1 MAYKIDDRVVH
12 PTYGVGRVVGLV
24 SKRFEAEERQF
35 YEVVIERSTVWVPVD
50 NSSNGNGNGLR
61 PLTPK
66 ADLNKY
72 RRVLKSSPKPL
83 TPDPRQRKLD
93 LLDRLK
99 VGTFQAMCE
108 AVRDITARG
117 WLKPLSEADT
127 AMLRKAREGLCT
139 EWAASS
145 DVTVVQATAEVNALL
160 LEARQTHQAA

>member
-12 PTYGVGRVVGLV
+12 PTYGVGRIVGLV

-35 YEVVIERSTVWVPVD
+35 YEVAIDRSTVWVPVD
-50 NSSNGNGNGLR
+50 NSGHGNGNGLR

-66 ADLNKY
+66 TELNRY
-72 RRVLKSSPKPL
+72 RRVLQSSPVPL
-83 TPDPRQRKLD
+83 TQDPRQRKLD
-93 LLDRLK
+93 LQDRLK
-99 VGTFQAMCE
+99 LGTFQAMCE

-127 AMLRKAREGLCT
+127 AMLRKAREGLCQ

-145 DVTVVQATAEVNALL
+145 DVSVTQATAEVNALL
-160 LEARQTHQAA
+160 QEARQTHQV

>member
-12 PTYGVGRVVGLV
+12 PTYGVGRIVGLV

-35 YEVVIERSTVWVPVD
+35 YEVAIDRSTVWVPVD
-50 NSSNGNGNGLR
+50 DSGHGNGNGLR

-66 ADLNKY
+66 TELNRY
-72 RRVLKSSPKPL
+72 RRVLQSSPVPL
-83 TPDPRQRKLD
+83 TQDPRQRKLD
-93 LLDRLK
+93 LQDRLK
-99 VGTFQAMCE
+99 LGTFQAMCE

-127 AMLRKAREGLCT
+127 AMLRKAREGLCQ

-145 DVTVVQATAEVNALL
+145 DVSVTQATAEVNALL
-160 LEARQTHQAA
+160 QEARQTHQV

>member
-1 MAYKIDDRVVH
+1 
-12 PTYGVGRVVGLV
+12 
-24 SKRFEAEERQF
+24 
-35 YEVVIERSTVWVPVD
+35 
-50 NSSNGNGNGLR
+50 
-61 PLTPK
+61 
-66 ADLNKY
+66 
-72 RRVLKSSPKPL
+72 VLKSSPKPL

-93 LLDRLK
+93 LVDRLK

-127 AMLRKAREGLCT
+127 AMLRKAREGLCQ